1 MDNLIELQHGEEVS
15 IYDPGEIGAV
25 MITSESEK
33 LSAIEMVNNFKV
45 TLLDEYLDNSGKYR
59 LKPGNME

>member
-1 MDNLIELQHGEEVS
+1 
-15 IYDPGEIGAV
+15 